1 MKKHKKRISAQIDG
15 KHIYEGKKIVQKI
28 LFAKRKK
35 MRGNYCNSRSNVIK
49 LTKIDG
55 FIE

>member
-1 MKKHKKRISAQIDG
+1 MKKHKKRISAQIEG

-28 LFAKRKK
+28 FFAKRKK

>member
-28 LFAKRKK
+28 FFAKRKK
-35 MRGNYCNSRSNVIK
+35 MRGNYCNSRSNVK
-49 LTKIDG
+49 N
-55 FIE
+55 